1 MADPHCRSRNEGLG
15 WQTLEW
21 VSGDVAVGMS
31 IPRKPRCMT
40 KSGHLDPRLTSLLQS
55 LRERI
60 RRYVVWDSL
69 LAVAAVVLAAFW
81 LGLALDYLPVQ
92 LGGTEMPRLA
102 RSLLLLIV
110 AAIVLAILIRM
121 LIGRLSRPLPDDSL
135 ALLVERHHPKL
146 GGRLVTAV
154 QLNEPGRQG
163 DSHSSLLLQEVHEQ
177 AAAAIDE
184 VDPNRVFRREPLVRK
199 AMIAGPLA
207 LCALVFLI
215 ISPQAFGRAA
225 SRLTLL
231 SDEPWPRRAQLEM
244 VGVELPVVSASD
256 EQSDAPDLIEF
267 NEKADSIASREQWH
281 AADSRQSGGCGVT
294 GVVHGL
300 LPHRFRYSRSIQH
313 AARRSDRGGL
323 SILCARRSA
332 AERIERIV
340 LAGRA
345 GTR

>member
-69 LAVAAVVLAAFW
+69 LAVAAVVFAAFW

-207 LCALVFLI
+207 LCALAVSDHQ
-215 ISPQAFGRAA
+215 SP
-225 SRLTLL
+225 SL
-231 SDEPWPRRAQLEM
+231 WPRRIAI
-244 VGVELPVVSASD
+244 
-256 EQSDAPDLIEF
+256 DA
-267 NEKADSIASREQWH
+267 A
-281 AADSRQSGGCGVT
+281 V
-294 GVVHGL
+294 
-300 LPHRFRYSRSIQH
+300 
-313 AARRSDRGGL
+313 
-323 SILCARRSA
+323 
-332 AERIERIV
+332 
-340 LAGRA
+340 GRA
-345 GTR
+345 LATPGAAGDGGSRVASGLCIGRAVRRCPTSSSSTRS